1 MKYENIFIIGEGKVA
16 KECQKIAELFF
27 NQEVRLVIFKE
38 TSFLDSFF
46 NSLKK
51 SLIISANNFYIFKP
65 LCVENNTIINY
76 HNSLLPYYRGVN
88 AHVWAIY
95 KEELKTGITWHKVD
109 KNIDTG
115 DILIQEEIE
124 LDKKITALNLLRV
137 QHNLAINV
145 FKKAL
150 ENLKNKNYKK
160 QDECLTGGGIYL
172 KKDLPNGGFLELS
185 WEKSKIDCFLR
196 AMDCGIL
203 SNIPKAKIKLFN
215 QNLNI
220 LFYEYNK
227 DSLKLHLENDIIL
240 KINKNL

>member
-1 MKYENIFIIGEGKVA
+1 MEYENIFIIGDGKVA
-16 KECQKIAELFF
+16 KECQKIAQNFF
-27 NQEVRLVIFKE
+27 QQEVKFIENK
-38 TSFLDSFF
+38 TKNYLDNFF
-46 NSLKK
+46 NSLKY

-160 QDECLTGGGIYL
+160 QNDYGGG
-172 KKDLPNGGFLELS
+172 GFT
-185 WEKSKIDCFLR
+185 
-196 AMDCGIL
+196 
-203 SNIPKAKIKLFN
+203 
-215 QNLNI
+215 
-220 LFYEYNK
+220 
-227 DSLKLHLENDIIL
+227 
-240 KINKNL
+240 

>member
-1 MKYENIFIIGEGKVA
+1 M
-16 KECQKIAELFF
+16 F
-27 NQEVRLVIFKE
+27 N
-38 TSFLDSFF
+38 
-46 NSLKK
+46 
-51 SLIISANNFYIFKP
+51 
-65 LCVENNTIINY
+65 
-76 HNSLLPYYRGVN
+76 G
-88 AHVWAIY
+88 
-95 KEELKTGITWHKVD
+95 
-109 KNIDTG
+109 
-115 DILIQEEIE
+115 
-124 LDKKITALNLLRV
+124 
-137 QHNLAINV
+137 
-145 FKKAL
+145 
-150 ENLKNKNYKK
+150 
-160 QDECLTGGGIYL
+160 GGGIYL

>member
-16 KECQKIAELFF
+16 KECQKIAGLFF
-27 NQEVRLVIFKE
+27 NQEVKLVIFKE

-76 HNSLLPYYRGVN
+76 HNSLLPFYRGVN
-88 AHVWAIY
+88 AHIWAIY
-95 KEELKTGITWHKVD
+95 KEESKTGITWHKVD
-109 KNIDTG
+109 QNIDIG
-115 DILIQEEIE
+115 DILIQEEIK
-124 LDKKITALNLLRV
+124 LDKKITAFNKLRA
-137 QHNLAINV
+137 QHNLAINT
-145 FKKAL
+145 FQKAL

-196 AMDCGIL
+196 AMDCGAL
-203 SNIPKAKIKLFN
+203 NKIPKAKIKLFN

-220 LFYEYNK
+220 LFYEYDDNN
-227 DSLKLHLENDIIL
+227 LKLHLEQDIIL
-240 KINKNL
+240 KIDKKL